1 MVVARIYASSVVC
14 ANDEYDSEGT
24 DDTDDDDNNGAE
36 DKEE

>member
-24 DDTDDDDNNGAE
+24 DDTDDDNHGAE
-36 DKEE
+36 D